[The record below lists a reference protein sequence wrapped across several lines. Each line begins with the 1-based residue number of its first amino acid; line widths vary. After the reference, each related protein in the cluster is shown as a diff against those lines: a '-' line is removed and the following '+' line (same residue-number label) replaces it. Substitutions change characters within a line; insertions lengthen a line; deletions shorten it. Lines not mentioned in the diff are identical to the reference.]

1 MSKSNSC
8 IPFQSYEMLLKSFLN
23 HSLIR
28 VDFWNDFVLPENW
41 NFTDR
46 VNDNFHL
53 AYIRKGSGYY
63 LLGDQREEMAE
74 GKIIFV
80 SNGFPH
86 SRILGPNHRPHIF
99 LLRFSVLDNN
109 TLMPLQLPCKP
120 FAFAHTPADHVNFY
134 RLFNMTK
141 DVLKNNS
148 SKEFPCPQI
157 CSAMLSQILLT
168 LYESLAPKK
177 LTAAD
182 DPRITDTI
190 KYMTDNINKNISLH
204 DLTVRSG
211 LSRNYFRH
219 LFKAQCGL
227 NPKEYFMQ
235 LKLRH
240 ACELLCETD
249 CKIQNIAA
257 DLGYSDQYAFS
268 KQFKEHMGISPSKLR
283 NNR

>member
-1 MSKSNSC
+1 MSKSNSH
-8 IPFQSYEMLLKSFLN
+8 IPFQSYEMLLKSSLTY
-23 HSLIR
+23 SLIR

-63 LLGDQREEMAE
+63 LLGDQREEMTE

-86 SRILGPNHRPHIF
+86 SRILDPNRRPHIF
-99 LLRFSVLDNN
+99 LLRFSILDNH

-120 FAFAHTPADHVNFY
+120 FAFAHTPADPVNFC

-177 LTAAD
+177 LAAAD

-190 KYMTDNINKNISLH
+190 KYMADNINKNISLH

-211 LSRNYFRH
+211 LSSNYFRH

-227 NPKEYFMQ
+227 NPKEYFIQ

-240 ACELLCETD
+240 ARELLCETN
-249 CKIQNIAA
+249 CKIQNIASY
-257 DLGYSDQYAFS
+257 LGYRDQYAFS
-268 KQFKEHMGISPSKLR
+268 KQFKGHMGISPSKLR